1 MVGQCVR
8 LETVETVLRQEADEA
23 EHADIDRIME
33 RLRDEAQLM
42 EEYDDA

>member
-8 LETVETVLRQEADEA
+8 LETVESVLRQEADDS
-23 EHADIDRIME
+23 EHADIDRIMS

-42 EEYDDA
+42 EVYDDA